1 MIQLQFINA
10 LLSSKDKS
18 LLVVNNIDD
27 SFFSD
32 YKDEFN
38 FIKNHINL
46 YNTIPDKE
54 TFLANFPNF
63 DIIEVNETQ
72 RYLVDALYED
82 RNKRRLALT
91 FNKVKN
97 LLLENKTNEA
107 MNLYTSAANDMVQA
121 RHLECVDIL
130 NDKTRYNDYIERCND
145 YKNFYVKTGFDELDE
160 LIGGWDRKEELVTI
174 AARTNVGKSWV
185 ALRCA
190 TAAVEQGLKVGIYS
204 GEMSDR
210 KVGYRIDT
218 LISHI
223 SNSSIIRGNTSV
235 QNEYKKYIDELGTKF
250 KGSLKVLTPDMID
263 GPAGVTALRAFI
275 EKENL
280 DMLVVDQH
288 SLLEDDRHAKNPVEK
303 ASNISRDLKNLQV
316 LKQIPIIAVSQQNR
330 NSTENGIDSSHIA
343 QSDRIAQDSTI
354 ILFFEKKDDIMTL
367 NLVKAR
373 DSVNFKK
380 FDYRV
385 DFDKGIWEFQPN
397 GETEE
402 GKTFASEIK
411 TQQLD
416 DEFGKEVF

>member
-18 LLVVNNIDD
+18 LLIVNNIDD

-32 YKDEFN
+32 YKNEFN

-72 RYLVDALYED
+72 RYLIDALYED

-91 FNKVKN
+91 FNTVKS

-107 MNLYTSAANDMVQA
+107 MNLYTSVANDMVQA
-121 RHLECVDIL
+121 RHLECVDLL
-130 NDKTRYNDYIERCND
+130 NDKTRYNDYVERCND
-145 YKNFYVKTGFDELDE
+145 YNNFYVKTGFDELDE

-190 TAAVEQGLKVGIYS
+190 KAAVEQGLNVGIYS

-223 SNSSIIRGNTSV
+223 SNSCIIRGNSSV
-235 QNEYKKYIDELGTKF
+235 QNDYKKYIDELGTKF

-380 FDYRV
+380 LDYRV

-397 GETEE
+397 NETEE
-402 GKTFASEIK
+402 GKTFASESK
-411 TQQLD
+411 VQEYD
-416 DEFGKEVF
+416 AKYGDEVF